1 MIPQSDKELIMAS
14 LHNLSDNLLEAD
26 EVETRGDRSPL
37 VKVVSILA
45 AILITGGLLTG
56 FLIWRKKHEEQ
67 LAATQAAQA
76 KAARPALPQKVQ
88 VFMDDAIRK
97 GPQVTITG
105 TVQNISN
112 EKLSNL
118 KVDLALTHKK
128 DGSNEPYT
136 LSIEP
141 QDLAPQESGRYSL
154 TVTGDYIGI
163 KLLAV
168 KSGPQSEEVGFKPAQ
183 GAKRP
188 AEHPPETKT
197 IIVNRPST
205 PKQGEEFINTPDNPS
220 RVP

>member
-1 MIPQSDKELIMAS
+1 MAS
-14 LHNLSDNLLEAD
+14 LNNLSDNLIEAD
-26 EVETRGDRSPL
+26 DFEIKSERSPL
-37 VKVVSILA
+37 VKVISILA

-67 LAATQAAQA
+67 LSATQQIQA
-76 KAARPALPQKVQ
+76 KAARPALPTKVQ
-88 VFMDDAIRK
+88 VLMDDALRK
-97 GPQVTITG
+97 GPQVTISG

-112 EKLSNL
+112 EKLSSV
-118 KVDLALTHKK
+118 KVDVALTHKK

-136 LSIEP
+136 LAIEP

-154 TVTGDYIGI
+154 TLTGDYIGI

-168 KSGPQSEEVGFKPAQ
+168 KSGTQSEEIGFKPAQ

-188 AEHPPETKT
+188 AEYPPETKT
-197 IIVNRPST
+197 IIVNRPNS

-220 RVP
+220 KVP

>member
-1 MIPQSDKELIMAS
+1 MAS
-14 LHNLSDNLLEAD
+14 LHNFSDNILEAD
-26 EVETRGDRSPL
+26 EFEVKSGRSPAF
-37 VKVVSILA
+37 KIISILA

-67 LAATQAAQA
+67 LAATQQAQT
-76 KAARPALPQKVQ
+76 KAARPALPAKVQ

-97 GPQVTITG
+97 GPQVTISG

-112 EKLSNL
+112 EKLSNV
-118 KVDLALTHKK
+118 KVDIALTHKK
-128 DGSNEPYT
+128 DGSNDPYT
-136 LSIEP
+136 LTIEP

-154 TVTGDYIGI
+154 TLNGDYIGI

-183 GAKRP
+183 GARRP

-197 IIVNRPST
+197 IIVDRPSS
-205 PKQGEEFINTPDNPS
+205 PKKGEEFINTPDNPS
-220 RVP
+220 KIP

>member
-1 MIPQSDKELIMAS
+1 MMAS

-26 EVETRGDRSPL
+26 DFETKSGRSSL

-67 LAATQAAQA
+67 LAVTQAAQT
-76 KAARPALPQKVQ
+76 KAARPALPAKVQ

-97 GPQVTITG
+97 GPQVTISG

-112 EKLSNL
+112 EKLSN
-118 KVDLALTHKK
+118 V
-128 DGSNEPYT
+128 
-136 LSIEP
+136 
-141 QDLAPQESGRYSL
+141 
-154 TVTGDYIGI
+154 
-163 KLLAV
+163 KL
-168 KSGPQSEEVGFKPAQ
+168 QSEEVGFKPAQ

-188 AEHPPETKT
+188 VEHPPETKT
-197 IIVNRPST
+197 IIVDRPSS

-220 RVP
+220 KVP

>member
-1 MIPQSDKELIMAS
+1 MAS

-26 EVETRGDRSPL
+26 DFETKSGRSSL

-67 LAATQAAQA
+67 LAVTQAAQT
-76 KAARPALPQKVQ
+76 KAARPALPAKVQ

-97 GPQVTITG
+97 GPQVTISG

-112 EKLSNL
+112 EKLSNV
-118 KVDLALTHKK
+118 KVDVALTHKK
-128 DGSNEPYT
+128 DGSNEPFT
-136 LSIEP
+136 LAIEP
-141 QDLAPQESGRYSL
+141 QDLAPQESGRYNL
-154 TVTGDYIGI
+154 TLSGDYIGI

-188 AEHPPETKT
+188 VEHPPETKT
-197 IIVNRPST
+197 IIVDRPSS

-220 RVP
+220 KVP